1 MFITELRFP
10 NLTVDIPATSDIGL
24 LFLNHLNSIGK
35 SPDETV
41 QETLT
46 VSPKLAGA
54 SPKSK
59 FAILGGTK
67 IIFKKIFK
75 FHGETRISVDV

>member
-24 LFLNHLNSIGK
+24 LLTNQLNFMGK

-46 VSPKLAGA
+46 VSPKLAGS

-67 IIFKKIFK
+67 IIF
-75 FHGETRISVDV
+75 

>member
-10 NLTVDIPATSDIGL
+10 NLTVDIPATSDIGFEL
-24 LFLNHLNSIGK
+24 KNHLNSMGK
-35 SPDETV
+35 SPDETM

-46 VSPKLAGA
+46 VSPRLAGS

-59 FAILGGTK
+59 LAIFGGTK
-67 IIFKKIFK
+67 MIFE
-75 FHGETRISVDV
+75 GETNVMVCSG